1 MCVHI
6 KKINRCSIH
15 GVFAAGE
22 LQAHDL
28 RVRVAGA
35 EAGDHLAGQ
44 ELRPLVEVIDN
55 SEVITAII
63 DHILFLISGLSSEA
77 KRWRFVSIYGS
88 RNGAFHTY

>member
-1 MCVHI
+1 MRKFVFFTIVVSVVGLDSPMCVHI

-35 EAGDHLAGQ
+35 EASDHLAGQ
-44 ELRPLVEVIDN
+44 ELRPLV
-55 SEVITAII
+55 
-63 DHILFLISGLSSEA
+63 
-77 KRWRFVSIYGS
+77 
-88 RNGAFHTY
+88 